1 MLVRAVAFLV
11 VLGACWVAPASS
23 VSAGGSSWVY
33 DREHYQPGDTAFAWA
48 QIAWEHNPTLGTPE
62 QGPYHAY
69 VVPYAPD
76 AASGPPTDA
85 AATPV
90 GDLTISLEPY
100 GTGALRF
107 GPHHA
112 ELTFTVPNLPPGQYY
127 LRHANDVGK
136 FVGDLSGSDL
146 FWIDAPEVRAVPAFT
161 G

>member
-1 MLVRAVAFLV
+1 MLLRAVAFMV
-11 VLGACWVAPASS
+11 VLGACWAVSTSS
-23 VSAGGSSWVY
+23 VSAGGSNWAY

-48 QIAWEHNPTLGTPE
+48 PIAWEHNATLGTPE

-76 AASGPPTDA
+76 AASGPLIDA

-90 GDLTISLEPY
+90 GDVMISLEPY
-100 GTGALRF
+100 GTGTVRF

-112 ELTFTVPNLPPGQYY
+112 ELTFTVPNLPPGQYS
-127 LRHANDVGK
+127 LRHANDAGK
-136 FVGDLSGSDL
+136 YVGDLSGLGL
-146 FWIDAPEVRAVPAFT
+146 FWIDAPAVRAGPAFT